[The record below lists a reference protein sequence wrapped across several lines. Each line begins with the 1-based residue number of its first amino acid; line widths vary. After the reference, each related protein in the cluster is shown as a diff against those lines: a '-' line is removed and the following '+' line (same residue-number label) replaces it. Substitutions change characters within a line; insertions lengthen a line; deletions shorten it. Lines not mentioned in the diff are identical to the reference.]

1 MSAQYSYQ
9 DVAEHNTKKD
19 LFLVI
24 HDKVYDCTKFVD
36 EHPYVSA
43 SAIARPATAMRGF
56 FLLVPP
62 REETAARLHGSDM
75 FPNLLTLCSV

>member
-36 EHPYVSA
+36 EHPYVST
-43 SAIARPATAMRGF
+43 SAIARPLASRPRPGRG
-56 FLLVPP
+56 
-62 REETAARLHGSDM
+62 RGARLHGSDV
-75 FPNLLTLCSV
+75 FVPFR